1 MPTEIPDRH
10 LRSIRDLGTKL
21 FKTKPFRG
29 VRLYIPPIQNKLILA
44 ERNIILSKE
53 ENKVSDT
60 ENKIFTHKQDAE
72 LWKLQRHS
80 KDFTMKIGSPQVV
93 KSELKSKRSI
103 PQIIRSA
110 QENSYSIRN
119 EYVQLI
125 GQMVTGL
132 AATKRF
138 LVLNKRGLDQE
149 LLNHVWENV
158 FGIESP
164 LNVDS
169 VMKKIVDLLD
179 TRF

>member
-1 MPTEIPDRH
+1 MPSEIPDRH
-10 LRSIRDLGTKL
+10 LRSIRELGTKL
-21 FKTKPFRG
+21 FKIKPFRG
-29 VRLYIPPIQNKLILA
+29 LRLYIPSIQNKLILA

-53 ENKVSDT
+53 ENTVSDT
-60 ENKIFTHKQDAE
+60 ELKIFTNQQDAE
-72 LWKLQRHS
+72 LWKLQRHNNE
-80 KDFTMKIGSPQVV
+80 FTMRIGLPQAV
-93 KSELKSKRSI
+93 KSELKSKMSI

-125 GQMVTGL
+125 EQVITGL

-138 LVLNKRGLDQE
+138 LVLNERGLNQE

-164 LNVDS
+164 LNGDS
-169 VMKKIVDLLD
+169 VMKKIVGLLD